1 MGAALPTPYVAGRQ
15 VGVAGE
21 NGGADKAPGRI
32 LHVERRRP
40 FDEIRDARPGDF
52 TRRVEPWDS
61 QLVVIAGGTLIV
73 AP

>member
-40 FDEIRDARPGDF
+40 FDEIRDARGDF
-52 TRRVEPWDS
+52 TRRVEPRDS
-61 QLVVIAGGTLIV
+61 QLVAIAGGTLIV